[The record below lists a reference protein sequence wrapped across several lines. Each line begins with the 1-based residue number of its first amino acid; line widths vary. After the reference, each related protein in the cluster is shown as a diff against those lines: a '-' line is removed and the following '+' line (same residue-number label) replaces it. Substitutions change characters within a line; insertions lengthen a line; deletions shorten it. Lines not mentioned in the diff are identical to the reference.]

1 MKFVLG
7 FFWAL
12 AAEQRAI
19 VGELCYDQHGV
30 TKWVSNVDVTY
41 FLEMASVKKKFSI
54 GFLSA

>member
-1 MKFVLG
+1 M
-7 FFWAL
+7 

-19 VGELCYDQHGV
+19 VGELCYDQYGV